1 MIKVLQKEALARISI
16 NKLLEDAGWR
26 FFPNEK
32 GIANIQLEPNVKIK
46 QEDLDSIEEKKQK
59 NGFIDYLLLDE
70 QGFPFVV
77 VEAKKDAIHPLEA
90 KEQARKYANSLR
102 CKYVILT
109 NGSIHYFW
117 NLEKGN
123 PEMITTFPTYESL
136 KESKALT
143 SDTKTITAMNI
154 DKYFVALSQ
163 DPSLEVS
170 SAWKTNDDNLIFK
183 YCIDNGLRV
192 LRDYQLGAIKA
203 VQNSIINGK
212 TRFLLEMAT
221 GTGKTLTAAGIIKMF
236 IRSEVAKRVLFLVDR
251 IELENQAKKDLKKY
265 LAKDGINVEIYKEKK
280 NTWNSADVVI
290 STVQSFTSDNK
301 YQKIFTPTDFDLV
314 ISDEAHRSIGGNSR
328 AVFEY
333 FLGYKLGLTATPKN
347 YLKGV
352 KFDETDPRE
361 LERRIMLDTYHIFG
375 CDSGDPTFSYTLND
389 GVKDGILVSP
399 TIVDARTDI
408 TTELLSEEG
417 LTIDASSDDVEV
429 TVTSKDGRQT
439 KVMTEKNYEKDFF
452 SEATNRVFCMTFM
465 ENALRDPITKEIGK
479 SIIFCVNQAHARKIA
494 EILNDIADKMF
505 PGKYN
510 SDFAVQITS
519 NVMDAQQMT
528 INFANNKLNGHS
540 RWNEDYETSKSRV
553 AVTVAMM
560 TTGYDCPDIINIG
573 LMRPVFSPTDFIQ
586 MKGRGTRL
594 HDFEFK
600 DRKIKKSTFKIFD
613 FFATCEFFETKF
625 KYDEK
630 LTLPKYIKS
639 GNGGEIDPT
648 VIDTVINKGA
658 DYLLTIEEEKVPD
671 TGMLID
677 RKLYEKFEEKVKQDP
692 NIQQM
697 IDDVDIEK
705 LEWYLKEKVFDKP
718 TEYFNIPKLEQA
730 LGIDRRITVKEVALN
745 ILGLL
750 TGYKSKKEKLVDEF
764 NNFKLLNKEELEKYA
779 GKQIDN
785 IETVFEAYIVDE
797 FVRDCVYSKQYS
809 KLMNSVIK
817 DELKEISD
825 IRLRNKP
832 LLEYIK
838 DYVAENDINCDN
850 YKRRS

>member
-1 MIKVLQKEALARISI
+1 MLQKEALARISI

-32 GIANIQLEPNVKIK
+32 GIANIQLEPNVKLK
-46 QEDLDSIEEKKQK
+46 QEDLDGIELKKQK
-59 NGFIDYLLLDE
+59 NGFVDYLLLDE
-70 QGFPFVV
+70 NGFPFVV
-77 VEAKKDAIHPLEA
+77 VEAKKDAIHPLDA

-102 CKYVILT
+102 CKYIILT

-123 PEMITTFPTYESL
+123 PEMITSFPTYESL

-143 SDTKTITAMNI
+143 SDIKTITDMKI

-163 DPSLEVS
+163 EPSLETS
-170 SAWKTNDDNLIFK
+170 SAWKTENDELIFK
-183 YCIDNGLRV
+183 YCMDNGIRV
-192 LRDYQLGAIKA
+192 LRHYQLGAIKA
-203 VQNSIINGK
+203 VQTAINDGK

-221 GTGKTLTAAGIIKMF
+221 GTGKTLTSAGIIKMF

-251 IELENQAKKDLKKY
+251 IELENQAKKDLGRY
-265 LAKDGINVEIYKEKK
+265 LSKDGIKVEIYKENKQD
-280 NTWNSADVVI
+280 WNSADVVI
-290 STVQSFTSDNK
+290 STIQSFTTDNK

-352 KFDETDPRE
+352 EFDETDPRE
-361 LERRIMLDTYHIFG
+361 LERRLMLDTYHIFG
-375 CDSGDPTFSYTLND
+375 CDSGNPTFSYTLND

-408 TTELLSEEG
+408 TTELLSEQG
-417 LTIDASSDDVEV
+417 LTIDSSSDDVEV
-429 TVTSKDGRQT
+429 TVTSADGRKT

-452 SEATNRVFCMTFM
+452 SEATNKVFCMTFM
-465 ENALRDPITKEIGK
+465 ENALRDPITNEIGK
-479 SIIFCVNQAHARKIA
+479 GIIFCVNQAHARKIT
-494 EILNDIADKMF
+494 EILNDLAEKMF

-528 INFANNKLNGHS
+528 INFANNKLNGYS
-540 RWNEDYETSKSRV
+540 KWNEDYETSKSRI

-560 TTGYDCPDIINIG
+560 TTGYDCSDIINLG

-594 HDFEFK
+594 HTFKFK
-600 DRKIKKSTFKIFD
+600 DKEIKKDTFKIFD

-625 KYDEK
+625 EYDEK
-630 LTLPKYIKS
+630 LSLPKYIKS
-639 GNGGEIDPT
+639 GEGGEIDPS
-648 VIDTVINKGA
+648 VIDKVINKGT
-658 DYLLTIEEEKVPD
+658 DFLLTIEEEKVPE

-677 RKLYEKFEEKVKQDP
+677 RKLYTKFEDKVRQDP
-692 NIQQM
+692 NVKKM
-697 IDDVDIEK
+697 IDDLDIEK
-705 LEWYLKEKVFDKP
+705 LEWYLKDQVFDKP
-718 TEYFNIPKLEQA
+718 NEYFNIPKLEQS
-730 LGIDRRITVKEVALN
+730 LGIDRRITVREVAMN

-764 NNFKLLNKEELEKYA
+764 NNFKLLNKEELEQYA
-779 GKQIDN
+779 GEKIDD

-797 FVRDCVYSKQYS
+797 FVRECVYTKQYS
-809 KLMNSVIK
+809 KLLNSVIK
-817 DELKEISD
+817 DELKEISS
-825 IRLRNKP
+825 IRLKNKP

-850 YKRRS
+850 YKRR

>member
-1 MIKVLQKEALARISI
+1 
-16 NKLLEDAGWR
+16 
-26 FFPNEK
+26 
-32 GIANIQLEPNVKIK
+32 
-46 QEDLDSIEEKKQK
+46 
-59 NGFIDYLLLDE
+59 
-70 QGFPFVV
+70 
-77 VEAKKDAIHPLEA
+77 
-90 KEQARKYANSLR
+90 
-102 CKYVILT
+102 
-109 NGSIHYFW
+109 
-117 NLEKGN
+117 
-123 PEMITTFPTYESL
+123 
-136 KESKALT
+136 
-143 SDTKTITAMNI
+143 
-154 DKYFVALSQ
+154 
-163 DPSLEVS
+163 
-170 SAWKTNDDNLIFK
+170 
-183 YCIDNGLRV
+183 
-192 LRDYQLGAIKA
+192 
-203 VQNSIINGK
+203 
-212 TRFLLEMAT
+212 
-221 GTGKTLTAAGIIKMF
+221 
-236 IRSEVAKRVLFLVDR
+236 
-251 IELENQAKKDLKKY
+251 
-265 LAKDGINVEIYKEKK
+265 
-280 NTWNSADVVI
+280 
-290 STVQSFTSDNK
+290 
-301 YQKIFTPTDFDLV
+301 
-314 ISDEAHRSIGGNSR
+314 
-328 AVFEY
+328 
-333 FLGYKLGLTATPKN
+333 
-347 YLKGV
+347 
-352 KFDETDPRE
+352 
-361 LERRIMLDTYHIFG
+361 
-375 CDSGDPTFSYTLND
+375 
-389 GVKDGILVSP
+389 
-399 TIVDARTDI
+399 
-408 TTELLSEEG
+408 
-417 LTIDASSDDVEV
+417 
-429 TVTSKDGRQT
+429 
-439 KVMTEKNYEKDFF
+439 
-452 SEATNRVFCMTFM
+452 
-465 ENALRDPITKEIGK
+465 
-479 SIIFCVNQAHARKIA
+479 
-494 EILNDIADKMF
+494 
-505 PGKYN
+505 
-510 SDFAVQITS
+510 
-519 NVMDAQQMT
+519 
-528 INFANNKLNGHS
+528 
-540 RWNEDYETSKSRV
+540 
-553 AVTVAMM
+553 
-560 TTGYDCPDIINIG
+560 
-573 LMRPVFSPTDFIQ
+573 MRPVFSPTDFIQ

-639 GNGGEIDPT
+639 GTGGEIDPT

-658 DYLLTIEEEKVPD
+658 DYLLTIEEEKVPE

-785 IETVFEAYIVDE
+785 IEAVFEAYIVDE